1 MSADT
6 KSLRAR
12 LFDVVPA
19 ASFQMEKLLGLVDIV
34 LSDAVPTAAVEC
46 SFAPRML
53 LNPQFVEQYCQRDG
67 HLLMLVMHELQHIIL
82 GHTRLFPR
90 VTPAHNLA
98 FDAVINAMLCKQ
110 FPSEAG
116 FFQATNGW
124 DTFPGR
130 LLRPA
135 PGWPTAPEP
144 MGDDASDR
152 EREVHDLLYEKDG
165 QQVTYHELFELLV
178 TEFETRAKQT
188 AGAGQT
194 GAEQT
199 GAEQTGAEQ
208 TASAEQT
215 AGARQT
221 AGQAACPEQVAGDA
235 VLLGDHG
242 GPSGAGSFDEQAT
255 RDETTRSVLR
265 RVVEDWPSPDQPLG
279 GRDAG
284 RSQKNWILEPIRS
297 PREALRKALRRLLAR
312 AGVGGR
318 AARARHRRR
327 RVETTIRVGT
337 VRPQARDRRA
347 HAWTRLH
354 GMPPLLWRGWAKR
367 TQRLMR
373 PQPVA
378 HVYLD
383 ISGSMD
389 AALPTLA
396 AALREPHRAGAIR
409 LFVFS
414 TVIDEAQPGDL
425 AKQRFANT
433 RGTNIRC
440 VLDHLETFSAQH
452 RPRRVVLL
460 TDGYVGTVDPDE
472 LQRLRVSLFVGHYAA
487 YGAQSAHDLAK
498 VARHIEVLPTLPG
511 AE

>member
-124 DTFPGR
+124 ETFPGR

-152 EREVHDLLYEKDG
+152 EREVHDLLYEKEG

-178 TEFETRAKQT
+178 TEFETRAAQA
-188 AGAGQT
+188 AGAGKIA
-194 GAEQT
+194 GAEQ
-199 GAEQTGAEQ
+199 GL
-208 TASAEQT
+208 
-215 AGARQT
+215 
-221 AGQAACPEQVAGDA
+221 GDA

-242 GPSGAGSFDEQAT
+242 GPSGAGTFDEQAT

-279 GRDAG
+279 GRDVG

-297 PREALRKALRRLLAR
+297 PREALRKALRRLLRR
-312 AGVGGR
+312 AGVTSG
-318 AARARHRRR
+318 AARVRQRRSC
-327 RVETTIRVGT
+327 VETTIRVGT

-354 GMPPLLWRGWAKR
+354 GAPPLLWRGRAKR
-367 TQRLMR
+367 TQQLRR
-373 PQPVA
+373 PQPTA

-414 TVIDEAQPGDL
+414 TVIGEAQPGDL

-452 RPRRVVLL
+452 RPRRIVLL
-460 TDGYVGTVDPDE
+460 TDGYVGTVDPAE
-472 LQRLRVSLFVGHYAA
+472 LQRLRVSLFVGHYAV
-487 YGAQSAHDLAK
+487 YGAQSAHGLAK
-498 VARHIEVLPTLPG
+498 VARHIEVLPALPG

>member
-6 KSLRAR
+6 RSLRAR

-19 ASFQMEKLLGLVDIV
+19 ASFQLEKLLGLVDIV
-34 LSDAVPTAAVEC
+34 FSEAVPTAAVEC

-53 LNPQFVEQYCQRDG
+53 LNPQFVAQYCQRDG

-90 VTPAHNLA
+90 VTLAHNLA
-98 FDAVINAMLCKQ
+98 FDAVINAILCRQ

-124 DTFPGR
+124 DTFPCR

-144 MGDDASDR
+144 MADDASDR
-152 EREVHDLLYEKDG
+152 ERHVHWMLYEAKG
-165 QQVTYHELFELLV
+165 QQVTYHELFKLLV
-178 TEFETRAKQT
+178 KEFETRAAQT
-188 AGAGQT
+188 G

-199 GAEQTGAEQ
+199 DDDEQTAGAEQ
-208 TASAEQT
+208 TANEEQTTGAEQVT
-215 AGARQT
+215 D
-221 AGQAACPEQVAGDA
+221 PEQVAGDA

-242 GPSGAGSFDEQAT
+242 SPNGDGAFDEQAI
-255 RDETTRSVLR
+255 RDETTRSVLQ
-265 RVVEDWPSPDQPLG
+265 RVVKDWPSPHQPLG

-284 RSQKNWILEPIRS
+284 GRPKDWSLKPIGS
-297 PREALRKALRRLLAR
+297 PRAALRKALRRLLRR
-312 AGVGGR
+312 AGVNSG
-318 AARARHRRR
+318 ATQARQRRTC
-327 RVETTIRVGT
+327 VETTIRVGT

-347 HAWTRLH
+347 HAWTLLH
-354 GMPPLLWRGWAKR
+354 GAPPLLWRGQAR
-367 TQRLMR
+367 HTQQLRR
-373 PQPVA
+373 PQPMA

-383 ISGSMD
+383 VSGSMN

-396 AALREPHRAGAIR
+396 AALQEPHRTGTIR

-433 RGTNIRC
+433 GGTDIRC
-440 VLDHLETFSAQH
+440 VLDHLDTFSTQH
-452 RPRRVVLL
+452 RPRRVVLI
-460 TDGYVGTVDPDE
+460 TDGDVGTVEPTE
-472 LQRLRVSLFVGHYAA
+472 LQRLRVSLFVGHYPV
-487 YGAQSAHDLAK
+487 YGEQSAHQLAQ
-498 VARHIEVLPTLPG
+498 VARHVEVLPTLLDNT
-511 AE
+511 

>member
-6 KSLRAR
+6 RSLRAR

-19 ASFQMEKLLGLVDIV
+19 ASFQLEKLLGLVDIV

-53 LNPQFVEQYCQRDG
+53 LNPQFVAQYCQRDG

-90 VTPAHNLA
+90 VTMAHNLA
-98 FDAVINAMLCKQ
+98 FDAIINAILCRQ

-124 DTFPGR
+124 DTFPCR

-144 MGDDASDR
+144 MADDASDR
-152 EREVHDLLYEKDG
+152 ERKVHWMLYEAEG

-178 TEFETRAKQT
+178 KEFETRAAQT
-188 AGAGQT
+188 AGAERT
-194 GAEQT
+194 AD
-199 GAEQTGAEQ
+199 AEQ
-208 TASAEQT
+208 TASTEPAT
-215 AGARQT
+215 G
-221 AGQAACPEQVAGDA
+221 PEQVAGDA

-242 GPSGAGSFDEQAT
+242 GPDGAGAFDEQAT
-255 RDETTRSVLR
+255 RDETTRSVLQ
-265 RVVEDWPSPDQPLG
+265 RVAEDWPSPDQPLG
-279 GRDAG
+279 GRGAG
-284 RSQKNWILEPIRS
+284 ARQQDWSLKPIQS
-297 PREALRKALRRLLAR
+297 PHTALRNALRRLLRR
-312 AGVGGR
+312 AGVNSG
-318 AARARHRRR
+318 AARARHRRSC
-327 RVETTIRVGT
+327 VETTIRVGT

-354 GMPPLLWRGWAKR
+354 GAPPLLWRGQAR
-367 TQRLMR
+367 HTQQLRR
-373 PQPVA
+373 PQPTA

-414 TVIDEAQPGDL
+414 TVIDEARPGDL

-433 RGTNIRC
+433 GGTNIRC
-440 VLDHLETFSAQH
+440 VLDHLDTFSAQH
-452 RPRRVVLL
+452 RPRRVVVL
-460 TDGYVGTVDPDE
+460 TDGYVGSVDPAE
-472 LQRLRVSLFVGHYAA
+472 LQRLRVSLFVGHYAV
-487 YGAQSAHDLAK
+487 YGERLSQDLAK

-511 AE
+511 GQS

>member
-1 MSADT
+1 
-6 KSLRAR
+6 
-12 LFDVVPA
+12 
-19 ASFQMEKLLGLVDIV
+19 
-34 LSDAVPTAAVEC
+34 
-46 SFAPRML
+46 
-53 LNPQFVEQYCQRDG
+53 
-67 HLLMLVMHELQHIIL
+67 LQHIIL

-90 VTPAHNLA
+90 VTMAHNLA
-98 FDAVINAMLCKQ
+98 FDAIINAMLCKQ

-124 DTFPGR
+124 DAFPGR

-144 MGDDASDR
+144 MAGDASGR
-152 EREVHDLLYEKDG
+152 ECEVHALLYDGEG

-178 TEFETRAKQT
+178 KEFETRAAQT

-194 GAEQT
+194 V
-199 GAEQTGAEQ
+199 
-208 TASAEQT
+208 
-215 AGARQT
+215 
-221 AGQAACPEQVAGDA
+221 GQATGPEQVAGDA

-242 GPSGAGSFDEQAT
+242 GPDGAGAFDEQAT

-279 GRDAG
+279 GRAAG
-284 RSQKNWILEPIRS
+284 CSQKDWSLEPIRS
-297 PREALRKALRRLLAR
+297 PRTALRNALRRLLRR
-312 AGVGGR
+312 AGVTSG
-318 AARARHRRR
+318 AARAHHRRT

-347 HAWTRLH
+347 HAWTRLY
-354 GMPPLLWRGWAKR
+354 GAPPLLWRGRAR
-367 TQRLMR
+367 HTQQLRR
-373 PQPVA
+373 PQATA

-383 ISGSMD
+383 VSGSMD

-414 TVIDEAQPGDL
+414 TVIDEARPGGL

-433 RGTNIRC
+433 GGTDIRC
-440 VLDHLETFSAQH
+440 VLEHLASFGTHQ

-460 TDGYVGTVDPDE
+460 TDGEVGTVDPDE

-487 YGAQSAHDLAK
+487 YGTQSARNLAK

-511 AE
+511 ARGARR